1 MWSFVGDKSNKQW
14 IWLAIDV
21 FTKEIVGV
29 YIGKRDQTGAQGLWD
44 SLPAVYRQCAVS
56 YTDFWSAYGIVFPQK
71 RHRGVGKD
79 TGQTNYIERFNN
91 TMRQRISR
99 LVRKTLS
106 FSKILSN
113 HIGAIWYFIH
123 EYNATLSIK

>member
-1 MWSFVGDKSNKQW
+1 MWSFVGNKGNKQW

-21 FTKEIVGV
+21 LTKEIVGV
-29 YIGKRDQTGAQGLWD
+29 YIGKRDKEGARGLGN
-44 SLPAVYRQCAVS
+44 SLPAVDRQCAVS
-56 YTDFWSAYGIVFPQK
+56 YTDFWSAYEIVFPKK
-71 RHRGVGKD
+71 RHRAVGKD
-79 TGQTNYIERFNN
+79 TGKTNYIERFNN

-99 LVRKTLS
+99 LVIKTFS

-113 HIGAIWYFIH
+113 HIGAIWYFVH